1 MKLLFDFL
9 PIALFFG
16 VFKYAGKNAE
26 WAASFASQYLGFIV
40 AGGIVSPTEAPVL
53 LATVVVVL
61 ATALQILYL
70 AVKKQKID
78 TMLWISFGLVLVLGG
93 ATIYFHNADFIKW
106 KPTGLYWAAG
116 MGLILA
122 HVFFK
127 KNGIKALMG
136 KQINLP
142 EPVWTRLNFIWA
154 VFFAFMGFANIYV
167 AYNFSTDIWVNFK
180 LFGLMGLMLV
190 FVIGQGVYL
199 SRYMTEDKK
208 VN

>member
-26 WAASFASQYLGFIV
+26 WAATFASQYLGCMV
-40 AGGIVSPTEAPVL
+40 SGGVVGTSEAPVL

-70 AVKKQKID
+70 LIKKQKID
-78 TMLWISFGLVLVLGG
+78 IMLWISFVLVLVLGA

-106 KPTGLYWAAG
+106 KPTGLYWLAG
-116 MGLILA
+116 AGLLLA
-122 HVFFK
+122 QWLFK
-127 KNGIKALMG
+127 KNGIKALMQS
-136 KQINLP
+136 QIQLP
-142 EPVWTRLNFIWA
+142 EAIWLRLNMIWG
-154 VFFAFMGFANIYV
+154 VFFIFMGFVNIYV

-180 LFGLMGLMLV
+180 LFGLMGMMLV

-199 SRYMTEDKK
+199 SRYLIEDK
-208 VN
+208 NSQ

>member
-16 VFKYAGKNAE
+16 VFKYAGKNTE
-26 WAASFASQYLGFIV
+26 WAAAFASQYLGFIV
-40 AGGIVSPTEAPVL
+40 AGGIVGPTEAPVL

-70 AVKKQKID
+70 AVRKQKID
-78 TMLWISFGLVLVLGG
+78 PMLWISFGLVLVLGG
-93 ATIYFHNADFIKW
+93 ATVYFHNADFIKW

-116 MGLILA
+116 AGLILSQL
-122 HVFFK
+122 FFK

-136 KQINLP
+136 AQISLP
-142 EPVWTRLNFIWA
+142 DAVWTRLNYIWA
-154 VFFAFMGFANIYV
+154 LFFLVMGFVNIYV

-180 LFGLMGLMLV
+180 LFGLMGMMLV
-190 FVIGQGVYL
+190 FVIGQGIYL
-199 SRYMTEDKK
+199 SRYMTEDKNSK
-208 VN
+208 